1 MNSQQFQEWLE
12 NPATEIF
19 LKYLK
24 DSAKDEAQLV
34 SDTILNG
41 SVFDVNEQIK
51 ISTVCITLNE
61 ISEITFEEIDDFY
74 QERKL

>member
-12 NPATEIF
+12 NPVTEIF

-34 SDTILNG
+34 SESILNG
-41 SVFDVNEQIK
+41 SVFDLNEQIK
-51 ISTVCITLNE
+51 VSTLCITLTE

-74 QERKL
+74 EERK